1 MPFSC
6 PEESERNI
14 YARQISTRFCG
25 RWTDLPYLPNFYRQ
39 NPNHTRPNLV
49 TLVGIGVLLSAFNVS
64 DAVVEAVGAG
74 ITTPIIGFGITLANG
89 VKQAIAEKGALG
101 ILSGGLTATSAGI
114 AAVIIFAF
122 LAAVLSKPREK

>member
-1 MPFSC
+1 MLVKYLIVFAVGGAICLICQIFIDKTKITP
-6 PEESERNI
+6 
-14 YARQISTRFCG
+14 ARI
-25 RWTDLPYLPNFYRQ
+25 
-39 NPNHTRPNLV
+39 LV

-101 ILSGGLTATSAGI
+101 ILSGGLTATSAGVS
-114 AAVIIFAF
+114 AVIVFAF

>member
-1 MPFSC
+1 MLVKYLLVFAVGGLICLICQIFIDKTQITP
-6 PEESERNI
+6 
-14 YARQISTRFCG
+14 ARI
-25 RWTDLPYLPNFYRQ
+25 
-39 NPNHTRPNLV
+39 LV

-101 ILSGGLTATSAGI
+101 ILSGGLTATSAGVS
-114 AAVIIFAF
+114 AVIVFAF